1 VCRCDHPAPPGGRS
15 GAGPPSAL
23 RPWVCAAEQSL
34 LRQAGLSRPGN
45 HPVATCRGPCDM
57 QQFAYLEHNP
67 VMWASGF
74 AVLTFRNGVLLPP
87 ELVEVIDGEAFFRSC
102 KIA

>member
-1 VCRCDHPAPPGGRS
+1 
-15 GAGPPSAL
+15 
-23 RPWVCAAEQSL
+23 
-34 LRQAGLSRPGN
+34 
-45 HPVATCRGPCDM
+45 M

-67 VMWASGF
+67 VPWASGF